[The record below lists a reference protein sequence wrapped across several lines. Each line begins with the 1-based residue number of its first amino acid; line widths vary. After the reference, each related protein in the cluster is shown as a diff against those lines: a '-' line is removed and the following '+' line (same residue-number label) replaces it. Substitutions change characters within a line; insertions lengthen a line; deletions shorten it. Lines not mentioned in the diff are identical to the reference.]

1 MTLHDVISMSGKC
14 VTRRVWKYQ
23 EQTTQWTKEK
33 VQKEKQRSRKI
44 TYKTKDWVTRTP
56 IKSGDGLMF
65 SEE

>member
-44 TYKTKDWVTRTP
+44 TYKTKDWV
-56 IKSGDGLMF
+56 
-65 SEE
+65 